1 VSIKPKND
9 AVARTSLSVAFTV
22 GLYGA
27 AFGAAGVTAGFTILQ
42 TCLLSIL
49 LFSGASQFAVV
60 GIMGAGGS
68 AISAIATATLLGFR
82 NALYGLQMAPILKVT
97 GLKRILSAQIT
108 IDESTAVSTL
118 QENDVDRKR
127 GFYLTGIGVYVFWNL
142 FTYLGALGA
151 SAIGDPAVWGLDA
164 AVPAAFCGLV
174 WPRLKDKK
182 QFLISALAIV
192 LALSLTPITAAGIP
206 IITTVL
212 LAIIYWVE
220 KMSAIWIA
228 VIGSSITAFLNKY
241 IGHSVPEK
249 WLDRPRFKRINTLVP
264 IVLLSALVGVQTFAT
279 KKEIVIDQRFAG
291 VLVALIALKLKASF
305 PIVVASA
312 AITSAAIYNLF

>member
-9 AVARTSLSVAFTV
+9 ALSRTSLSVAFTV

-27 AFGAAGVTAGFTILQ
+27 AFGAAGVTAGFSILQ
-42 TCLLSIL
+42 TCLLSLL

-82 NALYGLQMAPILKVT
+82 NALYGLQLAPILKVT

-108 IDESTAVSTL
+108 IDESTAVSTI
-118 QENDVDRKR
+118 QENNEDKVR

-182 QFLISALAIV
+182 QFLISALAIF
-192 LALSLTPITAAGIP
+192 LALCLTPISAAGVP
-206 IITTVL
+206 IIATVL
-212 LAIIYWVE
+212 LAIIFGW
-220 KMSAIWIA
+220 
-228 VIGSSITAFLNKY
+228 
-241 IGHSVPEK
+241 
-249 WLDRPRFKRINTLVP
+249 
-264 IVLLSALVGVQTFAT
+264 
-279 KKEIVIDQRFAG
+279 KK
-291 VLVALIALKLKASF
+291 
-305 PIVVASA
+305 
-312 AITSAAIYNLF
+312 

>member
-1 VSIKPKND
+1 MSIKPKND

-192 LALSLTPITAAGIP
+192 LALSLTPITAAGVP

-212 LAIIYWVE
+212 LAIIFGW
-220 KMSAIWIA
+220 
-228 VIGSSITAFLNKY
+228 
-241 IGHSVPEK
+241 
-249 WLDRPRFKRINTLVP
+249 
-264 IVLLSALVGVQTFAT
+264 
-279 KKEIVIDQRFAG
+279 KK
-291 VLVALIALKLKASF
+291 
-305 PIVVASA
+305 
-312 AITSAAIYNLF
+312 